1 MMQGR
6 ELWTLQPLMKAVW
19 KVPMMIVWE
28 KLSYMDGGWV
38 LCMCSSFLM
47 NPSLQLGKR
56 RWSLW
61 WGGARSGLLG
71 AALRSLFFNP
81 FHFVSPKLVSRDALP
96 LPTFYSCSFTPI
108 PSELTSS
115 ISHVSA
121 VTKTYRSL
129 QSTIRKRIQS
139 STLFVKTLGS
149 SPPHVISHLLLMISY
164 LKRLCKIP
172 LSRT

>member
-47 NPSLQLGKR
+47 NPFLAIGETTMIPVMR
-56 RWSLW
+56 RSSERA
-61 WGGARSGLLG
+61 ARSCAPILV
-71 AALRSLFFNP
+71 FQP
-81 FHFVSPKLVSRDALP
+81 FPFVSPKLVSRDALP

-115 ISHVSA
+115 ISHVSS